1 MFCVLTNYLEAKS
14 AKTNING
21 NNDVGKKG
29 L

>member
-1 MFCVLTNYLEAKS
+1 MYCLLTNYLEARS
-14 AKTNING
+14 AKRNING